1 VSNEN
6 YVAWMRFRHRAD
18 NQQPYLQICNSDDEG
33 AFRVYRES
41 ELAAEQSRLDWL
53 LARSH
58 MSVHGSEKRGWV
70 VCDQSN
76 GLTIAGRGKTGRE
89 AIDNAMKEKS

>member
-1 VSNEN
+1 MTELPN
-6 YVAWMRFRHRAD
+6 
-18 NQQPYLQICNSDDEG
+18 I
-33 AFRVYRES
+33 
-41 ELAAEQSRLDWL
+41 LAAEIADRADPKDKLAAEEARLDWL

-58 MSVHGSEKRGWV
+58 MSVHGSDQRGWV

-89 AIDNAMKEKS
+89 AIDDAIKEKKP